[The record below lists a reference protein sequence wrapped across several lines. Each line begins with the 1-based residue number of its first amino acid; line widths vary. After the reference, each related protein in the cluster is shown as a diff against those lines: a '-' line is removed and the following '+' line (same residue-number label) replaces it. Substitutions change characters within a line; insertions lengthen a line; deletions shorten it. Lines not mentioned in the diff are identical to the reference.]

1 MKASANT
8 NAKNGP
14 PHSDRIGNL
23 VQRFV
28 VALGTRELRLRYYLS
43 FCFFMHGFHEKSN
56 LCQLFKLIWLAANFF
71 GILSYLFQIK
81 MD

>member
-28 VALGTRELRLRYYLS
+28 VALGTRELRLRYLLS
-43 FCFFMHGFHEKSN
+43 VFLFFYAWIS
-56 LCQLFKLIWLAANFF
+56 
-71 GILSYLFQIK
+71 
-81 MD
+81 